1 MWDDA
6 LAREAEEWAKY
17 CRYERPPKYMYDCGS
32 NLFYQRKYVH
42 SWHSIRSNVRKGLQS
57 WSREQQYFRYGKDC
71 GLACAYVQVGLRCGI
86 ACAYV
91 QVGLR
96 CDTGCGNLLLL
107 CTGRTSVWHRLIVP
121 MHR

>member
-1 MWDDA
+1 MWDDE
-6 LAREAEEWAKY
+6 LAREAEKWSKY

-71 GLACAYVQVGLRCGI
+71 GI

-96 CDTGCGNLLLL
+96 CDTGCGIACFCIQVGLR
-107 CTGRTSVWHRLIVP
+107 CDTGCGIACSCVQVGLQCGIA
-121 MHR
+121 